1 MDMSRYL
8 NRCRLCG
15 KFVGSD
21 ATVIPVYTL
30 FSLDYVDFIC
40 QKCNKDKREKQ
51 DEKFSSAV

>member
-1 MDMSRYL
+1 MSRYL